1 MQAIHSKSTTPLE
14 LDSKQNILKMPLYTV
29 CSHLQRKVF
38 KHSILT
44 KIKWNL
50 CCKLRN
56 GLGIKSFGIIYHL
69 YHYIKNKISEHLH
82 RGLFWLNKISGELF
96 SVYFWNRPDCLDNK
110 TSEKISTEFPTK
122 NLTRSQ
128 YKRADIASLS
138 RPWRPLWNNQKK
150 KHRHRRNVMSYRF
163 KSLFRLFSL
172 LWLFSLL

>member
-1 MQAIHSKSTTPLE
+1 MIWQHRLMQAIHSKSTTTLE
-14 LDSKQNILKMPLYTV
+14 LDFKQNILKTIIH

-50 CCKLRN
+50 CCKLWN

-69 YHYIKNKISEHLH
+69 YHYIENKISEHIH
-82 RGLFWLNKISGELF
+82 WGLFWLNKISGGTELF

-122 NLTRSQ
+122 NLTREKSVQ
-128 YKRADIASLS
+128 ES
-138 RPWRPLWNNQKK
+138 W
-150 KHRHRRNVMSYRF
+150 HRQL
-163 KSLFRLFSL
+163 KSTLATSVK
-172 LWLFSLL
+172 